1 MTQPGAPA
9 GPVTEKHVRPRAIL
23 VMVPWLPTTQAAR
36 RVWAAPRRMVVAE
49 TVEAKLNEVGGDLT
63 SSAPRPNFLHL
74 GLSLSLASMN
84 DDLGRDRPAAL
95 RPWEGVRRRLALSS
109 NIPKRRRVER
119 RCRAS
124 GCGWHGGS
132 LGQMRR
138 RTADGRAR
146 HRKQRRRGWE
156 SLALALTHRGRI
168 FSRCLLNGGT
178 LVA

>member
-74 GLSLSLASMN
+74 GLSLSLAGNKLPAIGVRNSN
-84 DDLGRDRPAAL
+84 LARFGREDRLEGRRTRAGIHEARPSLTDRGTTTIAL
-95 RPWEGVRRRLALSS
+95 RVASQEG
-109 NIPKRRRVER
+109 
-119 RCRAS
+119 
-124 GCGWHGGS
+124 
-132 LGQMRR
+132 
-138 RTADGRAR
+138 
-146 HRKQRRRGWE
+146 
-156 SLALALTHRGRI
+156 
-168 FSRCLLNGGT
+168 
-178 LVA
+178 